1 MTGAYATNLNII
13 YKKESICYSG
23 ALFFANVPA
32 NLVES
37 DRFWYTVFAADSFA
51 VEGGDA
57 LWVHSH
63 LSDFPC

>member
-1 MTGAYATNLNII
+1 MGAYTTNLNVI

-37 DRFWYTVFAADSFA
+37 GRFWYTVFAAEPSA
-51 VEGGDA
+51 
-57 LWVHSH
+57 
-63 LSDFPC
+63 